1 MKNASINLSIRVVFA
16 VFLILVGVSVT
27 NAQLVNIATDATD
40 PSNLKDHE
48 PSIAVNPLNALE
60 IVVTTFSEGWGP
72 DEPAPVWRSTDGGA
86 TWTKIFI
93 LPQPD
98 ELSTGICDQK
108 PSFDGSGNLHIA
120 ILACGVP
127 EPSCFVF
134 RQAGDAGTALTFGE
148 RYGDDQPHL
157 DFDIGAGSAFL
168 GRLYSP
174 WLNFTAASARSTVAR
189 STDGGDDVTNAGA
202 GDNSTFRNRTT
213 RVAVA
218 RDGKVYIIYK
228 QHELGSPAAGTNFE
242 DSHFRVNR
250 SDDGGVTWDAIGAAG
265 VSVHGDDAVQTWF
278 TNQFGNPDR
287 GKTSRARS
295 SDAWIAVDPGD
306 GDVYAAFCDRDASG
320 FGQIF
325 VARSTDDGETWTNTR
340 VTDGTHHS
348 AFPEIAVAANGA
360 VAVLYID
367 FDDSG
372 SETIFRHRFARS
384 FNNGSTWSHENLQSM
399 NPGPIANALGRNLWG
414 DYEGLTAHQN
424 TFFGVFT
431 GQSIGR
437 TTLQLDPIFFTRSAV
452 NVTNV
457 CRFRPLLCVIPERLD
472 QGLVVLKCPF
482 ENCLVVDPLPK
493 NCLVKFDC
501 PGCSPRGLCP
511 PFYNVFF
518 DGLEDIWTIQVFDP
532 NGKLVRMPQWK
543 TQTGIVISFRAE
555 KRFFEKGKIGDYSL
569 VFRMG
574 RTGKVGQEYRIKTRL
589 EASDKPYKP

>member
-1 MKNASINLSIRVVFA
+1 MKNTSISLSLKVASA
-16 VFLILVGVSVT
+16 VFLILVGSSVSK
-27 NAQLVNIATDATD
+27 AQLVDIATDLTD

-48 PSIAVNPLNALE
+48 PSIAVNPLNPRE

-72 DEPAPVWRSTDGGA
+72 GELAPIWRSTDGGA
-86 TWTKIFI
+86 TWAKIFI

-98 ELSTGICDQK
+98 ELSRGICDQK

-120 ILACGVP
+120 ILACDVP
-127 EPSCFVF
+127 EPSCLIF
-134 RQAGDAGTALTFGE
+134 RQAGAAGTALTFGE

-189 STDGGDDVTNAGA
+189 STDGGDDVTNVGA

-228 QHELGSPAAGTNFE
+228 THQLASPAAGSNFE

-265 VSVHGDDAVQTWF
+265 VSVHGADAVQTWF
-278 TNQFGNPDR
+278 TQQFGNPAR
-287 GKTSRARS
+287 GRTSRARS

-325 VARSTDDGETWTNTR
+325 VARSTDGGVTWTNTR

-348 AFPEIAVAANGA
+348 AFPEIAVATNGT
-360 VAVLYID
+360 VGVLYVD

-372 SETIFRHRFARS
+372 RETIFRHRFARS
-384 FNNGSTWSHENLQSM
+384 FNNGATWSHENLQSM
-399 NPGPIANALGRNLWG
+399 NPGPIANAVGTSLWG
-414 DYEGLTAHQN
+414 DYEGLTVHGN

-437 TTLQLDPIFFTRSAV
+437 TTLQLDPIFFTRTAV
-452 NVTNV
+452 
-457 CRFRPLLCVIPERLD
+457 RFINICQLRPASCVVPKRFDRNLL
-472 QGLVVLKCPF
+472 VLECPSRD
-482 ENCLVVDPLPK
+482 CLVVDPLPQ
-493 NCLVKFDC
+493 NCLMKFEC

-511 PFYNVFF
+511 PYYNLFF
-518 DGLEDIWTIQVFDP
+518 DGLDDWTITVFDP
-532 NGKLVRMPQWK
+532 NGKPVRVPQLK
-543 TQTGIVISFRAE
+543 TQTGIVISFRPE
-555 KRFFEKGKIGDYSL
+555 KRFFENGKIGGYSL

-574 RTGKVGQEYRIKTRL
+574 RKGKVGQEYRIRTRL
-589 EASDKPYKP
+589 EASDKPFKP